1 MATEKLF
8 TVAGTAT
15 QNGVTKARF
24 ANDLVARIKILNKA
38 GCTDI
43 NLIELPHAMT
53 KLQALQHLQ
62 TVGITSGD
70 AGHAVAEKLAEKAKV
85 AKAAEVRVAVKPAA
99 LKAKSKQAVEA

>member
-15 QNGVTKARF
+15 NADGTVKARF

-43 NLIELPHAMT
+43 NLVELPKAMT
-53 KLQALQHLQ
+53 KLEALQHLQ
-62 TVGITSGD
+62 TLGVTGD
-70 AGHAVAEKLAEKAKV
+70 AGYAVANKLAEKTKIAKRGQVKMASKSTAKV
-85 AKAAEVRVAVKPAA
+85 ADVA
-99 LKAKSKQAVEA
+99 

>member
-62 TVGITSGD
+62 TLGITEGD

>member
-62 TVGITSGD
+62 TVGITEGD

-85 AKAAEVRVAVKPAA
+85 AKAAEVRVAVKPSA
-99 LKAKSKQAVEA
+99 LKAKSKQAEEA